1 MEENEDLEIGEGWKE
16 DEIKQSGGER
26 TEERKPMEESLIS
39 TMEDKQQRGGVR
51 DVSDGMLERKDE
63 VRGCKET
70 DMSMADSKADETSA
84 MYSADIT
91 VDTGEKC
98 ISEPPGRISE
108 PPGRII
114 EPPGVDGKALETCS
128 SGTVDG
134 GPKETWEDH
143 QKGEQKVT
151 ARTDHARTAVQ
162 EQSCKVVLHD
172 IQLQPGLAESAEV
185 SAEEGEK
192 MPVKDEGAV
201 TVGVGGSDGKV
212 SWVEELEEGI
222 VEVHGEVVD
231 EEEVEDDNPPTPTQD
246 ELVDTGEE
254 EEEVMVGTTEEFQEE
269 GEMGDHASLVARGM
283 IGDYQERGTTES
295 IITTTAEERRP
306 TSEIDQG
313 GAGQETTSVT
323 DQPDSV
329 PASEVTV
336 GRRSR
341 RSVSDRHSK
350 DEDFVYFGI
359 RRKSRQKSQSPT
371 PSLQSNESESSH
383 TSSRSSRSSR
393 RNSGRSADTEEKKPE
408 VTAIRK
414 RHASQELPS
423 TSVGEDRPRRSRR
436 SSPPNRYSPSETAT
450 QRLPKRR
457 KSPSPT
463 PQSQH
468 EVPSRRTSKREHYT
482 RHSTSSNRDSDFI
495 YDMPKRRSDRNS
507 IEERPPKRKR

>member
-1 MEENEDLEIGEGWKE
+1 M
-16 DEIKQSGGER
+16 
-26 TEERKPMEESLIS
+26 
-39 TMEDKQQRGGVR
+39 
-51 DVSDGMLERKDE
+51 
-63 VRGCKET
+63 
-70 DMSMADSKADETSA
+70 
-84 MYSADIT
+84 
-91 VDTGEKC
+91 
-98 ISEPPGRISE
+98 
-108 PPGRII
+108 
-114 EPPGVDGKALETCS
+114 
-128 SGTVDG
+128 
-134 GPKETWEDH
+134 
-143 QKGEQKVT
+143 
-151 ARTDHARTAVQ
+151 
-162 EQSCKVVLHD
+162 
-172 IQLQPGLAESAEV
+172 
-185 SAEEGEK
+185 
-192 MPVKDEGAV
+192 
-201 TVGVGGSDGKV
+201 
-212 SWVEELEEGI
+212 
-222 VEVHGEVVD
+222 
-231 EEEVEDDNPPTPTQD
+231 
-246 ELVDTGEE
+246 
-254 EEEVMVGTTEEFQEE
+254 
-269 GEMGDHASLVARGM
+269 
-283 IGDYQERGTTES
+283 
-295 IITTTAEERRP
+295 
-306 TSEIDQG
+306 
-313 GAGQETTSVT
+313 T

-436 SSPPNRYSPSETAT
+436 SSPPNRYSPSESAT